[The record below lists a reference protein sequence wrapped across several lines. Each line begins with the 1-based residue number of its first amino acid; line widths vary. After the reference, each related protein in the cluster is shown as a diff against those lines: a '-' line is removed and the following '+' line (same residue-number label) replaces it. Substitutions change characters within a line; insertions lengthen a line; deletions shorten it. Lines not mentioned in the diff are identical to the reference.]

1 MHSVVGDFEEERLLR
16 VSFDETS
23 RSSVIRSVM
32 YPLTCTGE
40 SFSYRSGFPFRLVC
54 W

>member
-16 VSFDETS
+16 VSFDETY
-23 RSSVIRSVM
+23 RSFGDQIGHVSADLYRRV
-32 YPLTCTGE
+32 
-40 SFSYRSGFPFRLVC
+40 FSYRSGFPFRLVC